1 MSIQT
6 TNTQANSPIEEFA
19 FKQRKFYVKRDD
31 LIDPFLSGNK
41 YRKLFSL
48 ITLDKSRI
56 DTVISYGGVQSNAM
70 VALAALCRQK
80 NWHFIYYTK
89 EVDTSHY
96 LQISNYHIALR
107 FGMQHKALDM
117 SIYRDFIASLPL
129 SIDERSYLV
138 HQGGASRDALPGIRQ
153 LAHEI
158 REAGLKDKRLA
169 TPSGTGTTALYLAK
183 ELPDFTVFTTPSI
196 GDKMYLL
203 KQMGALEKVPDNLE
217 ILESSKKYH
226 FAKPYPEF
234 YKLYRQLKECGVEFD
249 LLYAPKLW
257 KLLLEKT
264 DGEILYIHSGGVTGN
279 ASMLARYAR

>member
-1 MSIQT
+1 LSIQT
-6 TNTQANSPIEEFA
+6 TNTQVNSPIEEFT
-19 FKQRKFYVKRDD
+19 FKKRTFYVKRDD

-48 ITLDKSRI
+48 ITLDTSRI
-56 DTVISYGGVQSNAM
+56 DSVVSYGGIQSNAM
-70 VALAALCRQK
+70 VALAALCSQK

-89 EVDTSHY
+89 KVDTSHY
-96 LQISNYHIALR
+96 LQMSNYHIALR
-107 FGMQHKALDM
+107 FGMQHKVLDM
-117 SIYRDFIASLPL
+117 HLYRDFIASLPL
-129 SIDERSYLV
+129 SMGERSYLV
-138 HQGGASRDALPGIRQ
+138 HQGGAGHDALPGIRQ
-153 LAHEI
+153 LAREI
-158 REAGLKDKRLA
+158 RGAGLKVKRLA

-196 GDKMYLL
+196 GDKEYLL
-203 KQMGALEKVPDNLE
+203 KQMSALERVPDNLK

-234 YKLYRQLKECGVEFD
+234 YKLYGQLKECGIEFD

-257 KLLLEKT
+257 KLLLENT
-264 DGEILYIHSGGVTGN
+264 DGEILYIHSGGLTGN